1 MPVKEKKTKP
11 MASKTIKAIE
21 LIDKGVDIQDA
32 HKLATGIENPHPR
45 TLYDLKKKY
54 DAYLLSKKST
64 VKLASKVFVN
74 AMKMKPVETEEVK
87 ICPQCK
93 GRSQDPKEPMCVT
106 CKGSGV
112 VNTLIYPTHTNAL
125 AAAEAV
131 MDRIDPVIKQSMNL
145 NVSANFTDVNLESF
159 G

>member
-1 MPVKEKKTKP
+1 MPEKDKKEKTI
-11 MASKTIKAIE
+11 ASKTVKAIE
-21 LIDKGVDIQDA
+21 LIDKGYDIKDA
-32 HKLATGIENPHPR
+32 HKLATGIENPHPN
-45 TLYDLKKKY
+45 TIYDLKKKY
-54 DAYLLSKKST
+54 DAHLLSKKST
-64 VKLASKVFVN
+64 VKLASKVFVD

-93 GRSQDPKEPMCVT
+93 GRTQDPEEPMCVT

-125 AAAEAV
+125 VAAGAV
-131 MDRIDPVIKQSMNL
+131 MDRIDPIIKQSMNL
-145 NVSANFTDVNLESF
+145 NVTANFTDVNLESF